1 MKTIVSFF
9 LLLICMTANSQTS
22 DTEFTVPLSKVLA
35 EIEERYDISI
45 RDPENL
51 IEGKILTYALW
62 RFRPDLEQTLVNVF
76 TPLDL
81 FAQKEGEKKY
91 KIKKYQYHRLT
102 VEEGKDKL
110 EELSARYN
118 DLASW
123 EHRKTKL
130 RHCVQEV
137 LDLENLPPAPN
148 AEPIIS
154 KKRKMNGYTIENI
167 ALETIPGLYVCA
179 SVYKPVKIKSKSP
192 VILCPNGHFGDGRYR
207 PSQQKRCAMLA
218 RMGAITVSYDLFAW
232 GESLLQF
239 EPEDHRTSLAMQVQA
254 LNSTRLL
261 DYLLSLPE
269 ADSRW
274 VAITG
279 GSGGGSQTM
288 LISAIDP
295 RIEVSVPVVMLSC
308 IHSGGC
314 PCESGMPV
322 HLCGDGTNNVELA
335 GLFAPKPQLVI
346 SDGGDWTANVPDLE
360 FPFLQSIYSF
370 YNQSE
375 NLENKHFPK
384 EGHDY
389 GRNKRLAMYAFM
401 AKHLNLNLKAIQN
414 KSGIVDESTC
424 TIEEEKEMYVFGDEG
439 ELLPESAIGS
449 ITELKQS
456 IQEFQLQGEK
466 E

>member
-1 MKTIVSFF
+1 
-9 LLLICMTANSQTS
+9 MTAHSQTS
-22 DTEFTVPLSKVLA
+22 DTQFAKPLSEVVS
-35 EIEERYDISI
+35 EIENRYGITI

-51 IEGKILTYALW
+51 IEGKVLNYALW
-62 RFRPDLEQTLVNVF
+62 RFRPDLEQTLKNVF

-81 FAQKEGEKKY
+81 FAQKQGERKY
-91 KIKKYQYHRLT
+91 KLKRYQYFRLS

-118 DLASW
+118 DRASW
-123 EHRKTKL
+123 ENRKTEL
-130 RHCVQEV
+130 QQCISEV
-137 LDLENLPPAPN
+137 LGLNDLPAAP
-148 AEPIIS
+148 AKSPIITN
-154 KKRKMNGYTIENI
+154 KRKMNGYIIENI
-167 ALETIPGLYVCA
+167 ALETMPGLYVCA
-179 SVYKPVKIKSKSP
+179 SVYKPLKSKDKVP

-239 EPEDHRTSLAMQVQA
+239 EPEDHHASLAMQIQA

-269 ADSRW
+269 TDTGR

-295 RIEVSVPVVMLSC
+295 RIKVSVPVAMLSC

-322 HLCGDGTNNVELA
+322 HLCGKGTNNVELA
-335 GLFAPKPQLVI
+335 ALFAPKSQLVI

-360 FPFLQSIYSF
+360 FPFLQDIYSF
-370 YNQSE
+370 YNQSDK
-375 NLENKHFPK
+375 LENKHFPK

-389 GRNKRLAMYAFM
+389 GHNKRIAMYEFM
-401 AKHLNLNLKAIQN
+401 AKHLDLNLRAIQN
-414 KSGIVDESTC
+414 KSGTIDESTC
-424 TIEEEKEMYVFGDEG
+424 TIEEEKEMYVFGDTG
-439 ELLPESAIGS
+439 ELLPENAIDS
-449 ITELKQS
+449 IEELKQL
-456 IQEFQLQGEK
+456 IHEFQTQGEK